1 MIYEDMTLSYTSIKQ
16 LSERIGE
23 QVKIRGWLHHVRR
36 QGKLNFLVI
45 RDPSGYIQS
54 IVKPSSGE
62 AAFEVAQKL
71 TRETAVIAEGIVKED
86 KRAPYNGL
94 ELQISLIEPVI
105 AYALPDLE
113 HEIRPDS
120 GVQVL
125 LDKRHLVLRGEQASQ
140 IMRFRDLITRSFRE
154 FFFLREFVEVTPS
167 TIVQTQ
173 VEGGSTLFSFD
184 YFEQEAYLTQSSQL
198 YLETVLPSLGNVF
211 CVLPSFRA
219 EKSRTRRHLTEYT
232 HIEAEMPWFD
242 FNDLLEFMENMIIH
256 VYKTALD
263 IPTLQTFNE
272 NVVLPEKP
280 FERVSY
286 DKALELLREY
296 EIKGE
301 AGKYLESGDD
311 ITEGPERS
319 LVDRIGK
326 PTFLTHFPVGMK
338 PFYMKIN
345 KDNPE
350 VMNAADLLL
359 PNVGEIIGASQREDD
374 HDILLGRMKEEGLDP
389 TPYYWYLDQRKY
401 GTVPHSGFGLGLER
415 TVQALLNLE
424 HIREA
429 CLYPRLIN
437 RATP

>member
-1 MIYEDMTLSYTSIKQ
+1 LSFESIKS
-16 LSERIGE
+16 LSKKIGE
-23 QVKIRGWLHHVRR
+23 QVTVRGWLHHVRR
-36 QGKLNFLVI
+36 QGKLTFLVI
-45 RDPSGYIQS
+45 RDSTGYMQS
-54 IVKPSSGE
+54 VVKPASGE
-62 AAFEVAQKL
+62 DATKVAKNL
-71 TRETAVIAEGIVKED
+71 TRETAVVAKGVVKED

-94 ELQISLIEPVI
+94 ELQINDISPVI
-105 AYALPDLE
+105 DYASPELE

-120 GVQVL
+120 GPQVL
-125 LDKRHLVLRGEQASQ
+125 LNKRHLVLRGEQASD
-140 IMRFRDLITRSFRE
+140 IMRFRDIMTRSFRK

-173 VEGGSTLFSFD
+173 VEGGSTLFGFK

-232 HIEAEMPWFD
+232 HIEAEMPWFE
-242 FNDLLEFMENMIIH
+242 FEDLLEFMEDMMIF
-256 VYKTALD
+256 VYSRAEESPIVKKSD
-263 IPTLQTFNE
+263 QT
-272 NVVLPEKP
+272 VTVPKKP

-286 DKALELLREY
+286 EKAIDLLREFD
-296 EIKGE
+296 IKGE
-301 AGKYLESGDD
+301 AGTFLEYGEDL
-311 ITEGPERS
+311 TEGPERM
-319 LVDRIGK
+319 LVDKIGK
-326 PTFLTHFPVGMK
+326 PTFLTHFPTGMK
-338 PFYMKIN
+338 PFYMKLN
-345 KDNPE
+345 ESKPE
-350 VMNAADLLL
+350 VMNAADLLI

-374 HDILLGRMKEEGLDP
+374 YDLLLNRMTEEGLDP

-415 TVQALLNLE
+415 FVQAILNLD

>member
-1 MIYEDMTLSYTSIKQ
+1 MSYTSIKQ
-16 LSERIGE
+16 LSTRIGD
-23 QVKIRGWLHHVRR
+23 QVKLRGWLHHVRR

-45 RDPSGYIQS
+45 RDPTGYIQS
-54 IVKPSSGE
+54 IVKPTSGE
-62 AAFEVAQKL
+62 AAFDVAQKL
-71 TRETAVIAEGIVKED
+71 TRETAVIAEGVVKED

-94 ELQISLIEPVI
+94 ELQITAIEPVI
-105 AYALPDLE
+105 SYALPELE

-154 FFFLREFVEVTPS
+154 FFFLQEFVEVTPS

-173 VEGGSTLFSFD
+173 VEGGSTLFAFD
-184 YFEQEAYLTQSSQL
+184 YFEQEAFLTQSSQL

-242 FNDLLEFMENMIIH
+242 FEDLLEFMEDMIIH
-256 VYKTALD
+256 VYKTAID
-263 IPTLQTFNE
+263 IPILKSFNE
-272 NVVLPEKP
+272 DVTLPEKP

-286 DKALELLREY
+286 DKALELLKEY

-301 AGKYLESGDD
+301 TGKYLEYGDD
-311 ITEGPERS
+311 ITEGPERM
-319 LVDRIGK
+319 LVDKIGK

-374 HDILLGRMKEEGLDP
+374 YDALLGRMKEEGLDP

-415 TVQALLNLE
+415 TIQALLDLD

>member
-1 MIYEDMTLSYTSIKQ
+1 MNFESIKS
-16 LSERIGE
+16 LSDKIGE
-23 QVKIRGWLHHVRR
+23 QVSVRGWLHHVRR
-36 QGKLNFLVI
+36 QGKLTFLVI
-45 RDPSGYIQS
+45 RDSTGYIQS
-54 IVKPSSGE
+54 VVKPASGE
-62 AAFEVAQKL
+62 AATKVTKNL
-71 TRETAVIAEGIVKED
+71 TRETAVTAKGVVKED

-94 ELQISLIEPVI
+94 ELQINDISPVLD
-105 AYALPDLE
+105 YASPDLE

-120 GVQVL
+120 GPQVL
-125 LDKRHLVLRGEQASQ
+125 LNKRHLVLRGEQASD
-140 IMRFRDLITRSFRE
+140 IMRFRDIMTRSFRK

-173 VEGGSTLFSFD
+173 VEGGSTLFGFK
-184 YFEQEAYLTQSSQL
+184 YFEQDAFLTQSSQL

-232 HIEAEMPWFD
+232 HIEAEMPWFEFD
-242 FNDLLEFMENMIIH
+242 DLLEFMEDMMIH
-256 VYKTALD
+256 VYSRAAESPIVPKFDQAV
-263 IPTLQTFNE
+263 
-272 NVVLPEKP
+272 NVPVKP

-286 DKALELLREY
+286 EKAIDLLREY
-296 EIKGE
+296 DIKGE
-301 AGKYLESGDD
+301 AGTFLEYGEDL
-311 ITEGPERS
+311 TEGPERM
-319 LVDRIGK
+319 LVDAIGK

-338 PFYMKIN
+338 PFYMKLN
-345 KDNPE
+345 ESNSE
-350 VMNAADLLL
+350 VMNAADLLI
-359 PNVGEIIGASQREDD
+359 PNVGEIIGASQREDNYD
-374 HDILLGRMKEEGLDP
+374 LLLNRMTEEGLDP

-415 TVQALLNLE
+415 FVQAVFNLD

>member
-1 MIYEDMTLSYTSIKQ
+1 MSYTSIKQ
-16 LSERIGE
+16 LTTKIGD

-45 RDPSGYIQS
+45 RDHSGYIQS
-54 IVKPSSGE
+54 IVKPQSGE
-62 AAFEVAQKL
+62 KAFNVAQKL
-71 TRETAVIAEGIVKED
+71 TRETAVIAEGVVKED
-86 KRAPYNGL
+86 KRAPYDGL
-94 ELQISLIEPVI
+94 ELQITSIEPVI
-105 AYALPDLE
+105 SYALPDLE
-113 HEIRPDS
+113 YEIRPDS

-140 IMRFRDLITRSFRE
+140 IMRFRDLITRSFRK
-154 FFFLREFVEVTPS
+154 FFFSREFVEVTPS

-173 VEGGSTLFSFD
+173 VEGGSTLFAFD

-242 FNDLLEFMENMIIH
+242 FDDLLEFMEDMIIH

-263 IPTLQTFNE
+263 IPILKSFNE
-272 NVVLPEKP
+272 NVTLPEKP

-286 DKALELLREY
+286 DRALDLLKEY

-301 AGKYLESGDD
+301 TGKYLEYGDD
-311 ITEGPERS
+311 ITEGPERA
-319 LVDRIGK
+319 LVDKIGK
-326 PTFLTHFPVGMK
+326 PSFLTHFPTGMK

-374 HDILLGRMKEEGLDP
+374 YDTLLGRMKEEGLDP

-415 TVQALLNLE
+415 TVQALLNLD